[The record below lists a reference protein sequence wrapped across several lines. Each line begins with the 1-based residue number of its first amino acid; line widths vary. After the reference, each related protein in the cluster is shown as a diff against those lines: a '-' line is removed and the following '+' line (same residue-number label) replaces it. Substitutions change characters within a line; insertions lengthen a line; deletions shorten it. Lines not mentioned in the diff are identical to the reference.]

1 MNPIKGE
8 MMPKQVNRKVV
19 LKSYPQGPLKES
31 DFDIVDEEIG
41 DIAPGSV
48 LVRVD
53 LLSIDAF
60 IRTTLDGGGF
70 HTSAQLGGVVPALGA
85 GTVVES
91 ADPSFSVGDTVTGP
105 FCSQSYAMMPAVML
119 RKLDTSIA
127 PASAFL
133 GALGMATG
141 LTSYTGI
148 VYVGKAK
155 PGDTVVISGAAGAV
169 GSMAGQVAR
178 LSGATT
184 VIGIAG
190 GKHKVDFL
198 VNELGY
204 SAAIDY
210 RNENVEKR
218 LAELAPNGV
227 DLFFD
232 NVGGEVLDSVL
243 MNIAEEARVV
253 LCGAVSQYENMAD
266 VRGPKNYLK
275 IPERNA
281 SMLGFTIFHYAH
293 KHAEAEAQMGKWLKS
308 GELKVR
314 EQIEEGIEN
323 FPATVR
329 MLLDGGHYGK
339 LMLRVH

>member
-1 MNPIKGE
+1 MS
-8 MMPKQVNRKVV
+8 QLVNRKVV
-19 LKSYPQGPLKES
+19 LKSHPQGALKES
-31 DFDIVDEEIG
+31 DFEIVNDEVGEVS
-41 DIAPGSV
+41 AGSV

-53 LLSIDAF
+53 VLSIDAF

-70 HTSAQLGGVVPALGA
+70 HTSAQLGGVVPALGV

-91 ADPSFSVGDTVTGP
+91 ADPGFAVGDTVTGP
-105 FCSQSYAMMPAVML
+105 FCSQSYALLPSVML

-127 PASAFL
+127 PATAFL

-155 PGDTVVISGAAGAV
+155 AGDTVVISGAAGAV
-169 GSMAGQVAR
+169 GSLAGQVAR
-178 LSGATT
+178 LSGAST

-204 SAAIDY
+204 TAAIDY

-227 DLFFD
+227 NLFFD
-232 NVGGEVLDSVL
+232 NVGGVVLDAVL

-275 IPERNA
+275 LAERHATMAGFAVFHFAEHYERAEKQLTQWLA
-281 SMLGFTIFHYAH
+281 SGQLIM
-293 KHAEAEAQMGKWLKS
+293 
-308 GELKVR
+308 R
-314 EQIEEGIEN
+314 EHIEQGIDR
-323 FPATVR
+323 FPAA
-329 MLLDGGHYGK
+329 LNILQNGGHHGK
-339 LMLRVH
+339 LLVRVAQTA

>member
-1 MNPIKGE
+1 MS
-8 MMPKQVNRKVV
+8 QLLNRKVV
-19 LKSYPQGPLKES
+19 LKSHPQGALKES
-31 DFDIVDEEIG
+31 DFEIVNDAVGEVT
-41 DIAPGSV
+41 AGSV

-53 LLSIDAF
+53 VLSIDAF

-70 HTSAQLGGVVPALGA
+70 HTSAQLGGVVPALGV

-91 ADPSFSVGDTVTGP
+91 ADPGFAVGDTVTGP
-105 FCSQSYAMMPAVML
+105 FCSQSYALLPSVML

-127 PASAFL
+127 PATAFL

-155 PGDTVVISGAAGAV
+155 AGDTVVISGAAGAV
-169 GSMAGQVAR
+169 GSLAGQVAR
-178 LSGATT
+178 LSGAST

-204 SAAIDY
+204 TAAIDY

-227 DLFFD
+227 NLFFD
-232 NVGGEVLDSVL
+232 NVGGDVLDAVL
-243 MNIAEEARVV
+243 MLAWFYAARFH
-253 LCGAVSQYENMAD
+253 NT
-266 VRGPKNYLK
+266 K
-275 IPERNA
+275 IWPTSVDQRI
-281 SMLGFTIFHYAH
+281 T
-293 KHAEAEAQMGKWLKS
+293 
-308 GELKVR
+308 
-314 EQIEEGIEN
+314 
-323 FPATVR
+323 
-329 MLLDGGHYGK
+329 
-339 LMLRVH
+339 